1 MKLPFRKEK
10 KKKSVLEERLE
21 RLRREHAAL
30 SGELQLLGQGSSEP
44 TSPRIPKPPTRYH
57 RRQEPP
63 PGPDLPIG
71 PDGEILKPRQPYER
85 SPEEIKE
92 MYEKRFADYLASSFQ
107 PVPPLRHERRI
118 QRNRA
123 LFMLG
128 LVILALILLNKLLFL

>member
-1 MKLPFRKEK
+1 MKLPFQKQ
-10 KKKSVLEERLE
+10 KKKSVIEERLD
-21 RLRREHAAL
+21 RLRREQAAVNN
-30 SGELQLLGQGSSEP
+30 ELQSLGQEASA
-44 TSPRIPKPPTRYH
+44 SPRIPKPPTRYH
-57 RRQEPP
+57 KRQQPP
-63 PGPDLPIG
+63 PAPESPIG

-128 LVILALILLNKLLFL
+128 LVILALILLIKLLFL